1 MSHDLERYHRQMLLP
16 GFGEKGQ
23 RKLLDAKVLVVGCG
37 ALGTVIANM
46 LARAGVGH
54 LIIADRD
61 FIEITNLQRQVLF
74 DERDVAEGIPKA
86 EAAKRKIAEI
96 NSQVTVDAIVD
107 DVNHT
112 NIEKLA
118 TQRPLPGEGVGKVDL
133 IMDGVD
139 NFETRYL
146 ANDVAVKHGIPYVY
160 GGAVGTVGASYAIL
174 PHTVPPGET
183 GDTPWEQAGCATP
196 CLRCIFEQ
204 APPPGVN
211 PTCDTAGVIGP
222 AVSIVANYQVAEAL
236 KILTGNLDVVCPTML
251 NFDPWANMI
260 KQFKVARAY
269 DVGEC
274 TCCKQRNFEYLD
286 GKFGSSTTTLCGR
299 NAVQLNLKSA
309 EAESSTVGNGHQLD
323 FTEIAQRLKAHGKVT
338 ANKFML
344 RADITD
350 NGESYEL
357 ALFND
362 GRAIVKGTK
371 HANVAKSIYAKY
383 VGA

>member
-1 MSHDLERYHRQMLLP
+1 MSQGLERYHRQMLLP
-16 GFGEKGQ
+16 GFGEAGQ

-54 LIIADRD
+54 LIIVDRD

-74 DERDVAEGIPKA
+74 DENDVAEGIPKA
-86 EAAKRKIAEI
+86 EAAKRKIAGI
-96 NSQVTVDAIVD
+96 NSQVKVEAIVD

-118 TQRPLPGEGVGKVDL
+118 TRLPGVGKVDL

-174 PHTVPPGET
+174 PHTAPPGET
-183 GDTPWEQAGCATP
+183 GDTPWEKAGRATP

-236 KILTGNLDVVCPTML
+236 KILTGNLEAVSPTML
-251 NFDPWANMI
+251 NMDLWANVI
-260 KQFKVARAY
+260 KQFKVQRAY

-274 TCCKQRNFEYLD
+274 ECCKKRNFEFLD

-299 NAVQLNLKSA
+299 NAVQLTQKSNGQKLDFDEIAKRLKS
-309 EAESSTVGNGHQLD
+309 
-323 FTEIAQRLKAHGKVT
+323 HGKVT

-350 NGESYEL
+350 NGEPYEL
-357 ALFND
+357 TLFND

>member
-1 MSHDLERYHRQMLLP
+1 MTQDLERYHRQMLLP
-16 GFGEKGQ
+16 GFGEAGQ
-23 RKLLDAKVLVVGCG
+23 RRLLNARVLVVGCG

-46 LARAGVGH
+46 LAPAGVGH
-54 LIIADRD
+54 LTIVDRD

-74 DERDVAEGIPKA
+74 DESDVADAVPKA
-86 EAAKRKIAEI
+86 EAAKRKIARI
-96 NSQVTVDAIVD
+96 NSQVTVEAIVD

-112 NIEKLA
+112 NIERFA
-118 TQRPLPGEGVGKVDL
+118 GVTYGKPVDL

-160 GGAVGTVGASYAIL
+160 GGAVGTVGAAYAVL
-174 PHTVPPGET
+174 PHTPA
-183 GDTPWEQAGCATP
+183 GDTPWEQAGKATP

-222 AVSIVANYQVAEAL
+222 AVSIVANYQAAEAL
-236 KILTGNLDVVCPTML
+236 KILTGNLDAVCPTML
-251 NFDPWANMI
+251 NLDLWANTI
-260 KQFKVARAY
+260 RQFKVARAY
-269 DVGEC
+269 DVGDC
-274 TCCKQRNFEYLD
+274 VCCKHHKYEYLD
-286 GKFGSSTTTLCGR
+286 GLFGSSTTTLCGR
-299 NAVQLNLKSA
+299 NAVQLTQKS
-309 EAESSTVGNGHQLD
+309 NGDKLN
-323 FTEIAQRLKAHGKVT
+323 FEEIAQRLEAHGKVT

-350 NGESYEL
+350 NGEPYEL
-357 ALFND
+357 TLFTD

-371 HANVAKSIYAKY
+371 HANVAKGIYAKY